1 MSIEGIV
8 LEKLSALP
16 HKEMKSF
23 TKACLRHAVFH
34 SFLSD
39 DSKQYVATTTKY
51 RIVLTELLKEQKVL
65 TSTSITI

>member
-1 MSIEGIV
+1 MEN
-8 LEKLSALP
+8 LSALP
-16 HKEMKSF
+16 HTEMKSF

-39 DSKQYVATTTKY
+39 DRKQDDATTTKY
-51 RIVLTELLKEQKVL
+51 IIILTELLKEQKVL